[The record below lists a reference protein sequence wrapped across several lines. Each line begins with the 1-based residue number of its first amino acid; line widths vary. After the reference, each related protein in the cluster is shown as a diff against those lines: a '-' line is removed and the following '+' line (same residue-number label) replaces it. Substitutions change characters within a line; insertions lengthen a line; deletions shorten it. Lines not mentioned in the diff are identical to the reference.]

1 MPTHA
6 AQFQLFGFPV
16 QVRAG
21 FLFFMLLVVVLQ
33 GPEFGLPFAV
43 LMAAYTLL
51 HELGH
56 AVAARATGA
65 KASISLDFMAGYA
78 SFTPVRP
85 LTAWERIGI
94 SFAGPGVQVAV
105 GTVVYVLV
113 RGGLHWPEAGH
124 PLHQAAFWAGPV
136 VGLFNLIPIIPFDG
150 GVIAESL
157 IGMFAPRRAR
167 SFMEVFSLLVSGVAV
182 VWLALDPRLTGLAV
196 FAAIPLLS
204 VLASLSA
211 RRTAARRDTTRTA
224 LTRAEALAW
233 AGGGVHFPAGT
244 VPSPWFRAW
253 QQLQAGDTVAARNV
267 LLLDLADTESAN
279 WWPPDAAP
287 LDALGAVA
295 ELLPDPPPQ
304 GRPYSSFVLAGVLL
318 RLGQHERAGRF
329 AAAAFAQHGEASLAM
344 QVAEAAEALG
354 QHDTAARWRSAAG
367 QSASARR
374 GT

>member
-1 MPTHA
+1 MPTNA
-6 AQFQLFGFPV
+6 AQFSLFGFPV

-21 FLFFMLLVVVLQ
+21 FLLFMGLVVLLQ
-33 GPEFGLPFAV
+33 GPEFGVPFAL

-78 SFTPVRP
+78 SFVPARP

-113 RGGLHWPEAGH
+113 RGGLEWPESGH
-124 PLHQAAFWAGPV
+124 PLHHAAFWAGPA

-150 GVIAESL
+150 GHIAEAL
-157 IGMFAPRRAR
+157 LEYVAPRRAR
-167 SFMEVFSLLVSGVAV
+167 FVMEVFSLLVSGAAV

-204 VLASLSA
+204 VLASISA
-211 RRTAARRDTTRTA
+211 RRSAARRETTRTE
-224 LTRAEALAW
+224 LSRAEALAW
-233 AGGGVHFPAGT
+233 AGGALAFPTGT

-253 QQLQAGDTVAARNV
+253 QQLHAGDLVAARHV
-267 LLLDLADTESAN
+267 LLLDLAETEPVN

-287 LDALGAVA
+287 LQALHAVA
-295 ELLPDPPPQ
+295 ELLPDPLPH
-304 GRPYSSFVLAGVLL
+304 GRAYSTNVLAGVLM
-318 RLGQHERAGRF
+318 RLGQHDRAGRY
-329 AAAAFAQHGEASLAM
+329 AAEAYGRLGEPSLAL
-344 QVAEAAEALG
+344 QVAAAAEALG
-354 QHDTAARWRSAAG
+354 QADTAARWRDAA
-367 QSASARR
+367 QSAMALR

>member
-1 MPTHA
+1 MPKNA

-21 FLFFMLLVVVLQ
+21 FLMFMALVVVLQ
-33 GPEFGLPFAV
+33 GPEFGLPFAA

-56 AVAARATGA
+56 AVAARSTGA
-65 KASISLDFMAGYA
+65 RASISLDFMAGYA

-85 LTAWERIGI
+85 LTTWERIGI

-105 GTVVYVLV
+105 GMVVYLLV

-124 PLHQAAFWAGPV
+124 PLQQAAFWAGPV
-136 VGLFNLIPIIPFDG
+136 VGLFNLIPVIPFDG

-157 IGMFAPRRAR
+157 IGLVAPRSAR
-167 SFMEVFSLLVSGVAV
+167 RVMEAFSLVVSGVAV

-204 VLASLSA
+204 ALASISA
-211 RRTAARRDTTRTA
+211 RRTTARRTATRTA

-233 AGGGVHFPAGT
+233 AGGGVSFPAGT

-253 QQLQAGDTVAARNV
+253 QQLQAGDTVSARNV
-267 LLLDLADTESAN
+267 LLLDLAETEPVN

-287 LDALGAVA
+287 LDALRQIAA
-295 ELLPDPPPQ
+295 LLPDPLPH
-304 GRPYSSFVLAGVLL
+304 GRPYSGYVLAGVLL
-318 RLGQHERAGRF
+318 RLGQHDRAGRYAAEAYQQHAEPSLALQV
-329 AAAAFAQHGEASLAM
+329 AAAAD
-344 QVAEAAEALG
+344 ALG
-354 QHDTAARWRSAAG
+354 QQQTAERWREAA
-367 QSASARR
+367 QSANALR

>member
-1 MPTHA
+1 MPKNA
-6 AQFQLFGFPV
+6 AQFELFGFPV

-21 FLFFMLLVVVLQ
+21 FLVFMALVVVLQ
-33 GPEFGLPFAV
+33 GPEFGLPFAA

-56 AVAARATGA
+56 AVAARSTGA
-65 KASISLDFMAGYA
+65 RASISLDFMAGYA

-105 GTVVYVLV
+105 GTVVYLLL

-124 PLHQAAFWAGPV
+124 PLQQAAFWAGPV

-157 IGMFAPRRAR
+157 IGMVAPRTAR
-167 SFMEVFSLLVSGVAV
+167 RFMEAFSLTVSGVAV

-204 VLASLSA
+204 VLASISA
-211 RRTAARRDTTRTA
+211 RRTATRRDATRTA

-233 AGGGVHFPAGT
+233 AGGGIAFPTGT

-253 QQLQAGDTVAARNV
+253 QQLQAGDAVSARNV
-267 LLLDLADTESAN
+267 LLLDLAETEPVN

-287 LDALGAVA
+287 LEALRETAA
-295 ELLPDPPPQ
+295 LLPDPLPQ
-304 GRPYSSFVLAGVLL
+304 GRPYSSYVLAGVLL
-318 RLGQHERAGRF
+318 RLGQHDRAGRY
-329 AAAAFAQHGEASLAM
+329 AAEAYQQHGEPSLAL
-344 QVAEAAEALG
+344 QVAAAAEALG
-354 QHDTAARWRSAAG
+354 QLQTAERWRAAA
-367 QSASARR
+367 QSTSDLR

>member
-1 MPTHA
+1 MPKNA
-6 AQFQLFGFPV
+6 AQFELFGFPV

-21 FLFFMLLVVVLQ
+21 FLVFMALVVVLQ
-33 GPEFGLPFAV
+33 GPEFGLPFAA

-56 AVAARATGA
+56 AVAARSTGA
-65 KASISLDFMAGYA
+65 RASISLDFMAGYA

-105 GTVVYVLV
+105 GTMVYLLL

-124 PLHQAAFWAGPV
+124 PLQQAAFWAGPV

-157 IGMFAPRRAR
+157 IGMVAPRTAR
-167 SFMEVFSLLVSGVAV
+167 RFMEAFSLTVSGVAV

-204 VLASLSA
+204 VLASISA
-211 RRTAARRDTTRTA
+211 RRTATRRDATRTA

-233 AGGGVHFPAGT
+233 AGGGIAFPTGT

-253 QQLQAGDTVAARNV
+253 QQLQAGDAVSARNV
-267 LLLDLADTESAN
+267 LLLDLAETEPVN

-287 LDALGAVA
+287 LEALRETAA
-295 ELLPDPPPQ
+295 LLPDPLPQ
-304 GRPYSSFVLAGVLL
+304 GRPYSSYVLAGVLL
-318 RLGQHERAGRF
+318 RLGQHDRAGRYAAEAYQQHGEPSLALQV
-329 AAAAFAQHGEASLAM
+329 AAAAD
-344 QVAEAAEALG
+344 ALG
-354 QHDTAARWRSAAG
+354 QLQTAERWRAAA
-367 QSASARR
+367 QSTSDLR

>member
-1 MPTHA
+1 MPTNA
-6 AQFQLFGFPV
+6 AQFRLFGFPV

-21 FLFFMLLVVVLQ
+21 FVFFMLLVVVLQ
-33 GPEFGLPFAV
+33 GPEFGLPFAA

-65 KASISLDFMAGYA
+65 QASISLDFMAGYA

-85 LTAWERIGI
+85 LSAWERIGI

-113 RGGLHWPEAGH
+113 RGGLHWPESGH
-124 PLHQAAFWAGPV
+124 PLHFAAFWAGPV
-136 VGLFNLIPIIPFDG
+136 VGLFNLIPVIPFDG

-157 IGMFAPRRAR
+157 IGLVAPRRAR
-167 SFMEVFSLLVSGVAV
+167 PFMEVFSLLVSGVAV
-182 VWLALDPRLTGLAV
+182 VWLAIDPRLTGLAV

-204 VLASLSA
+204 VLASISS

-253 QQLQAGDTVAARNV
+253 QQLQAGDTGAARNV

-295 ELLPDPPPQ
+295 DLLPDPLPQ

-329 AAAAFAQHGEASLAM
+329 AADAFSHHGEASLAL

-354 QHDTAARWRSAAG
+354 QHDTAARWRAVAA

>member
-1 MPTHA
+1 MPKNA
-6 AQFQLFGFPV
+6 AQFELFGFPV

-21 FLFFMLLVVVLQ
+21 FLVFMALVVVLQ
-33 GPEFGLPFAV
+33 GPEFGLPFAA

-56 AVAARATGA
+56 AVAARSTGA
-65 KASISLDFMAGYA
+65 RASISLDFMAGYA

-105 GTVVYVLV
+105 GTVVYLLL

-124 PLHQAAFWAGPV
+124 PLQQAAFWAGPV

-157 IGMFAPRRAR
+157 IGMVAPRTAR
-167 SFMEVFSLLVSGVAV
+167 RFMEAFSLTVSGVAV

-204 VLASLSA
+204 VLASISA
-211 RRTAARRDTTRTA
+211 RRTATRRDATRTA

-233 AGGGVHFPAGT
+233 AGGGIAFPTGT

-253 QQLQAGDTVAARNV
+253 QQLQAGDAVSARNV
-267 LLLDLADTESAN
+267 LLLDLAETEPVN

-287 LDALGAVA
+287 LEALRETAA
-295 ELLPDPPPQ
+295 LLPDPLPQ
-304 GRPYSSFVLAGVLL
+304 GRPYSSYVLAGVLL
-318 RLGQHERAGRF
+318 RLGQHDRAGRYAAEAYQQHGEPSLALQV
-329 AAAAFAQHGEASLAM
+329 AAAAD
-344 QVAEAAEALG
+344 ALG
-354 QHDTAARWRSAAG
+354 QLQTAERWRAAA
-367 QSASARR
+367 QSTSDLR